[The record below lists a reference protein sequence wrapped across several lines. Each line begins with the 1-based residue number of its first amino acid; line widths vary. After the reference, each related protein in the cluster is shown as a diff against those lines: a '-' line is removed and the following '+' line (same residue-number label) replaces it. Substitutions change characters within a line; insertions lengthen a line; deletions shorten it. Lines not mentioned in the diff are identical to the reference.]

1 MMTDDC
7 EAHSMPGLEI
17 NADDVK
23 CSHGSTSAR
32 VSDEEIF
39 YLMARGISSKQ
50 ARSLVAQGF
59 SIEAIEKLEDEQLET
74 LAVEVV
80 ARKFATAE

>member
-1 MMTDDC
+1 MMTNEC
-7 EAHSMPGLEI
+7 EANSMPGLEI

-39 YLMARGISSKQ
+39 YLQARGIDSKS
-50 ARSLVAQGF
+50 ARNLVAQGF

-74 LAVEVV
+74 LAIEVV
-80 ARKFATAE
+80 ARKFASIE

>member
-1 MMTDDC
+1 
-7 EAHSMPGLEI
+7 MPGLEI

-39 YLMARGISSKQ
+39 YLQARGIDSKS
-50 ARSLVAQGF
+50 ARNLVAQGF

-74 LAVEVV
+74 LAIEVV
-80 ARKFATAE
+80 ARKFAAIE

>member
-1 MMTDDC
+1 MMTNEC
-7 EAHSMPGLEI
+7 EANSMPGLEI

-39 YLMARGISSKQ
+39 YLQARGIDSKS
-50 ARSLVAQGF
+50 ARNLVAQGF

-74 LAVEVV
+74 LAIEVV
-80 ARKFATAE
+80 ARKFAAIE

>member
-1 MMTDDC
+1 MTSGC
-7 EAHSMPGLEI
+7 EANSMPGLEI

-39 YLMARGISSKQ
+39 YLQARGIDSKS
-50 ARSLVAQGF
+50 ARNLVAQGF

-74 LAVEVV
+74 LAIEVV
-80 ARKFATAE
+80 ACKFAAIE

>member
-1 MMTDDC
+1 
-7 EAHSMPGLEI
+7 MPGLEI

-39 YLMARGISSKQ
+39 YLMARGITAKD

-59 SIEAIEKLEDEQLET
+59 SIEAIERLEDEQLET
-74 LAVEVV
+74 LAIEIV
-80 ARKFATAE
+80 ARKFATVD